1 MSNSIIAPSQMTV
14 ALRIGTAAALAFAA
28 VISVWAS
35 VGPAASQ
42 ESTCNNR
49 DSLHDVLKQGFA
61 ETPVAVGVISE
72 DAIVELFAEA
82 KGATWTLVVS
92 STDGHAC
99 VIAAGT
105 DWQSHSPTAP
115 PALPVVHAKSR

>member
-1 MSNSIIAPSQMTV
+1 MSNPGIVPSQTTV
-14 ALRIGTAAALAFAA
+14 ALRIGSAAAFAFAA
-28 VISVWAS
+28 LIGTWAL

-42 ESTCNNR
+42 DSTCNNR
-49 DSLHDVLKQGFA
+49 DDVRHVLEQGFA

-92 STDGHAC
+92 SADGHAC
-99 VIAAGT
+99 VLAAGT
-105 DWQSHSPTAP
+105 DWQSHSPAAP
-115 PALPVVHAKSR
+115 PALPVLHANSR